1 PCFDVPY
8 MKARFKLFVRVD
20 RGLKVISNMPI
31 VSFRDDGG
39 KVVYEFDETPRM
51 STYLLYLGIG
61 DFEEVVDSSR
71 VPTIILATTEGKS
84 KRGYFAM
91 NIARKVLDFYEKY
104 FEIPYQ
110 LPKVHLIAVPE
121 FAYGAMENW
130 GAITFRETALLADDS
145 SSSQQRFR
153 VAEVVAHELAHQWFG
168 NLVTLYWWDDLWLN
182 ESFATFMSHKALAEL
197 HPEWKFWNY
206 FVLSQTSRA
215 LEKDSLT
222 ASHPIRSDVS
232 SVSDVEQMFDDIS
245 YGKGASVLR
254 MFESFVGGEFFRR
267 GVVSYLKSFSFS
279 NARGF
284 DFWSS
289 ISSSY
294 GSNINDVVSDW
305 ITKQGYP

>member
-61 DFEEVVDSSR
+61 DFEEVVDSSG

-168 NLVTLYWWDDLWLN
+168 NLVTLY
-182 ESFATFMSHKALAEL
+182 
-197 HPEWKFWNY
+197 
-206 FVLSQTSRA
+206 
-215 LEKDSLT
+215 
-222 ASHPIRSDVS
+222 
-232 SVSDVEQMFDDIS
+232 
-245 YGKGASVLR
+245 
-254 MFESFVGGEFFRR
+254 
-267 GVVSYLKSFSFS
+267 
-279 NARGF
+279 
-284 DFWSS
+284 
-289 ISSSY
+289 
-294 GSNINDVVSDW
+294 
-305 ITKQGYP
+305 